1 MNDRMLTRDRVLSG
15 RYRVEAEIGRGG
27 MARVYRATDTVLGRT
42 VAIKVLDTEQASD
55 HSFVDR
61 FRREARAAA
70 RLNHPGVVAVFDTG
84 SDDGVHYIIME
95 YVHGRTLGQVV
106 AEEGP
111 LPPDRAAAIATSVAE
126 ALSFA
131 HAEGL
136 VHRDVKPANVMLTDS
151 GRVKVMDFGIA
162 RVVSAHT
169 LTQTAK
175 VFGTA
180 AYLSPEQ
187 AQGQRVDGRSDVYA
201 LGVVLYEML
210 TGRAP
215 FAADS
220 PVALAFKHIN
230 EEPAPPSSVRR
241 GIPAGLEAVVMRALA
256 KDPDARYPGAAEMAT
271 ALGPFAAA
279 AGAAGAAG
287 VTTEPRVVLP
297 DSTVRLPTAEVPE
310 ALTGPARTVPAHRA
324 SPRRRRWWPALLAL
338 LVLLGL
344 LTAAFLPAMLSGGGP
359 RTTPKPSAPHRTA
372 PPSHRA
378 SPTPPSPTPGP
389 TPPSPTPSPEPT
401 TPAPEPT
408 IPSVPDAVAS
418 ISGTLAGAQASETID
433 QHTADDVRGKVEDAL
448 RHYTEGDLDKALD
461 DIQKARDK
469 LAEDADHGKVAL
481 DVANALDRELRDL
494 AAAMQASPPPT
505 EEGEDHGGHGHGG
518 DEGQG

>member
-1 MNDRMLTRDRVLSG
+1 MNDRMLTRDQVLSR

-136 VHRDVKPANVMLTDS
+136 VQRDVKPANVMLTDS

-220 PVALAFKHIN
+220 PVAL
-230 EEPAPPSSVRR
+230 
-241 GIPAGLEAVVMRALA
+241 
-256 KDPDARYPGAAEMAT
+256 
-271 ALGPFAAA
+271 GPFAAA

-287 VTTEPRVVLP
+287 VTAEPRVVLP

-378 SPTPPSPTPGP
+378 SPTPPSPTPSP

-408 IPSVPDAVAS
+408 IPSVPAAVAS
-418 ISGTLAGAQASETID
+418 ISGTVASASTSETID
-433 QHTADDVRGKVEDAL
+433 QHTAAEVRG
-448 RHYTEGDLDKALD
+448 T
-461 DIQKARDK
+461 
-469 LAEDADHGKVAL
+469 
-481 DVANALDRELRDL
+481 
-494 AAAMQASPPPT
+494 
-505 EEGEDHGGHGHGG
+505 
-518 DEGQG
+518 